1 MARYTKQNLGE
12 IEDMAPK
19 FGHETA
25 MEARF
30 ASRPLE
36 LERSGLSLQRLKPGQ
51 RIPFGH
57 RHKEQEEVYVVLS
70 GAGRAKLDDELVEL
84 EALDALRVAPEVMR
98 ALEAGPDG
106 IEVLVFGAPASGGSP
121 GDDVDELSPGWWDG

>member
-1 MARYTKQNLGE
+1 MPGYTKQNLGQV
-12 IEDMAPK
+12 EDMAPK
-19 FGHETA
+19 FGHDTA

-36 LERSGLSLQRLKPGQ
+36 LERTGLSLQRLKPGA

-70 GAGRAKLDDELVEL
+70 GSGRAKLDDEIVEL

-98 ALEAGPDG
+98 AVEAGSEG
-106 IEVLVFGAPASGGSP
+106 MALLVFGAPASGGSP
-121 GDDVDELSPGWWDG
+121 GDDVEELSPGWWD